1 MGYTESVAKGET
13 MTTATSTAPAGG
25 YFKEKYPNGYTLSKS
40 EQNFVDDSYFYETVW
55 LADLKKVETFS
66 TGSTAY
72 SLGNGDVVGHSGL
85 PTIFEAPAEVQAE
98 FRAYAKQIALD
109 TRKRWAEGVANAYIE
124 SFVGAEIRVIHPFKN
139 DGVKYEVGTKGK
151 VFWYGAGYFKHS
163 TRRIG
168 FKLADGT
175 KVFTNEDNVE
185 KLSTL
190 AIDEQAVNK
199 WVNSIDEYL
208 DNTDIKNLIGYVTG
222 LPHTA
227 KDFQE
232 RKVQGEQFVLRVFG

>member
-1 MGYTESVAKGET
+1 
-13 MTTATSTAPAGG
+13 MTTATSTAPTGG
-25 YFKEKYPNGYTLSKS
+25 IFKERYPNGYTLSKS

-72 SLGNGDVVGHSGL
+72 SLGNGDVAGQSGL
-85 PTIFEAPAEVQAE
+85 PTIFEAPAEVQEE
-98 FRAYAKQIALD
+98 FRAYAKQVALE

-124 SFVGAEIRVIHPFKN
+124 SFNDADDVIVVKAFKN
-139 DGVKYEVGTKGK
+139 GGVKYEVGTKGK
-151 VFWYGAGYFKHS
+151 VFWHGAGYLKHS
-163 TRRIG
+163 PRRIG

-185 KLSTL
+185 KLTTL
-190 AIDEQAVNK
+190 AIDEQAVHH
-199 WVNSIDEYL
+199 WVHSIDEHL
-208 DNTDIKNLIGYVTG
+208 DKTDIKSLLGYVTG
-222 LPHTA
+222 IPHTT

-232 RKVQGEQFVLRVFG
+232 RKAAGEQFVLRVFG

>member
-1 MGYTESVAKGET
+1 

-25 YFKEKYPNGYTLSKS
+25 YFKERYPNGYTLVKR
-40 EQNFVDDSYFYETVW
+40 ERNLTDDSYFYEIIW
-55 LADLKKVETFS
+55 LADLKKIETID

-72 SLGNGDVVGHSGL
+72 DIPNVIAGQSGL

-98 FRAYAKQIALD
+98 FRAYAKQVALE

-124 SFVGAEIRVIHPFKN
+124 SFNAADEVKVIKAFKN
-139 DGVKYEVGTKGK
+139 DGVKYEVGTIGK

-185 KLSTL
+185 KLTTL
-190 AIDEQAVNK
+190 AIDEQAVNQ
-199 WVNSIDEYL
+199 WVNSIDEHL
-208 DNTDIKNLIGYVTG
+208 DSTSIQSLLGYVTG
-222 LPHTA
+222 IPHTP
-227 KDFQE
+227 KDFYE
-232 RKVQGEQFVLRVFG
+232 RKDAGQQFVLRVFG